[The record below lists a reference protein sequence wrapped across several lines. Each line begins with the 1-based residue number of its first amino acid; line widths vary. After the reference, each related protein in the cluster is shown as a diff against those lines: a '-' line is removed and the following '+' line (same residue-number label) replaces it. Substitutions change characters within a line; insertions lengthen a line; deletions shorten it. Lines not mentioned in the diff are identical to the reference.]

1 MKLFHGFHQFY
12 FMLKDKSIFF
22 FMNDIE
28 NFLSVKD
35 LQII

>member
-1 MKLFHGFHQFY
+1 MKLVHGFHQLY

-22 FMNDIE
+22 MHDIE